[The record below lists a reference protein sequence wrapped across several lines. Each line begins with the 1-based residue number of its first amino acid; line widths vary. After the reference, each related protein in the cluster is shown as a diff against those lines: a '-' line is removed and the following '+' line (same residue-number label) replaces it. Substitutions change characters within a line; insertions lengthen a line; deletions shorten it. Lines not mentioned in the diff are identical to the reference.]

1 MSKEFL
7 VEQVDPVP
15 ESSTSSPPVNITASS
30 SSISSVPA
38 CHVTESSTSS
48 PPARWTLLYYHYFPE
63 RISPLGRSALQAFF
77 QQNASLH
84 TLVGRIRV
92 AFDGV
97 NATLGAY
104 NREDLE
110 KHAAALSVL
119 PGIIESP
126 IDFKYA
132 LSGGARSNEAIDGCR
147 FNTFEAKLV
156 DEIVTMNLSNNRAH
170 PLNTG
175 THLSPKDFHDGLL
188 GSNANIKADVII
200 DVRNSYESSIGRFL
214 PPKGVPI
221 LVPNVRTFAEMP
233 EFFDKNEELLRG
245 KNVFMY
251 CTGGVRC
258 ERASAYIREKGEGF
272 KNVFQLH
279 GGVQRY
285 LEAAEGGILSSYEN
299 ESSLWAGRLFVFDE
313 RRPVRLAGA
322 HPPPPSYRPSR
333 HILSLCILCNTPWDE
348 YQWLRCALC
357 SILVLV
363 CDTCIHNGA
372 TATDADLNRLRCK
385 NCFSKNFEKETVL
398 EKRLEETD
406 LKRLKEERDK
416 RGAEW
421 RARVK
426 KSPIYDRK
434 ALDESLEVA
443 PLYSIRENDSDDF

>member
-1 MSKEFL
+1 
-7 VEQVDPVP
+7 
-15 ESSTSSPPVNITASS
+15 
-30 SSISSVPA
+30 
-38 CHVTESSTSS
+38 
-48 PPARWTLLYYHYFPE
+48 LYYHYFPN
-63 RISPLGRSALQAFF
+63 RISLLARSELQAFF
-77 QQNASLH
+77 QKSASIH

-119 PGIIESP
+119 PGINESP

-132 LSGGARSNEAIDGCR
+132 LSSGARSNEAIDGCR

-156 DEIVTMNLSNNRAH
+156 DEIVTLNLADNQAN
-170 PLNTG
+170 PVNTG
-175 THLSPKDFHDGLL
+175 IHLSPKDFHDGLL
-188 GSNANIKADVII
+188 GSNTNIKADVII

-221 LVPNVRTFAEMP
+221 LIPDVRTFAEMP
-233 EFFDKNEELLRG
+233 AFFDKNEELLRG

-299 ESSLWAGRLFVFDE
+299 ESSLWGGRLFVFDE

-322 HPPPPSYRPSR
+322 YPPPPSYRPSR
-333 HILSLCILCNTPWDE
+333 HVLSHCILCNTLWDD
-348 YQWLRCALC
+348 YQWLRCAIC

-372 TATDADLNRLRCK
+372 TATDDDLNRLLCK
-385 NCFSKNFEKETVL
+385 NCFSKKEEKEIVP
-398 EKRLEETD
+398 EKRLVETD

-416 RGAEW
+416 RGVEW

-426 KSPIYDRK
+426 KSHVNDRK
-434 ALDESLEVA
+434 ASDESLEVA
-443 PLYSIRENDSDDF
+443 PLYSIRENDNDDF